1 MSDEE
6 KLEYDATTRGDRGWE
21 RLTTKPPTK
30 EVQDIE
36 TKRISIKA
44 GNVELV
50 LDGTGGSGDR
60 LIIDGQPVPCGNISD
75 IRLEAPCGELPK
87 LFVTRVCLDKGE

>member
-1 MSDEE
+1 MSEEE
-6 KLEYDATTRGDRGWE
+6 KTEYDATTRGDRGWQ
-21 RLTTKPPTK
+21 RSTTKPPVK
-30 EVQDIE
+30 EVHEIE
-36 TKRISIKA
+36 TKCISIKA

-50 LDGTGGSGDR
+50 LDGIGGSGDR

-87 LFVTRVCLDKGE
+87 LFVTRVSLDRGE

>member
-6 KLEYDATTRGDRGWE
+6 KTEHDATTRGDRGWQ
-21 RLTTKPPTK
+21 RSATKPPAR
-30 EVQDIE
+30 EVQEIE
-36 TKRISIKA
+36 TKHISIKA

-60 LIIDGQPVPCGNISD
+60 LIIDGQPVPCENICD

-87 LFVTRVCLDKGE
+87 LFITRVCLDKGE

>member
-6 KLEYDATTRGDRGWE
+6 KVEYDVTTRDAHGYLR
-21 RLTTKPPTK
+21 RVTKLPMR
-30 EVQDIE
+30 EVQEIE
-36 TKRISIKA
+36 TKRTEVKA

-50 LDGTGGSGDR
+50 LDGGGGDGDH
-60 LIIDGQPVPCGNISD
+60 LTIDGRWVSTGSICD

-87 LFVTRVCLDKGE
+87 LFVTRWCMS